1 MSGMSKGDS
10 SSGVWKNPILQLL
23 SRGRRYLKEEHI
35 AAVISAVASLESSP
49 FMLKDLD
56 VFLPDEIKNQKGY
69 RRSITG
75 LLETLVE
82 IGYLSKP
89 SQRKYL
95 KLHPTL
101 SQHLSASLFELA
113 ELERKKETT
122 ITKEEKIIKLNNR
135 RHDKSG

>member
-1 MSGMSKGDS
+1 MSTGEPLKAA
-10 SSGVWKNPILQLL
+10 WRNPILMLL

-35 AAVISAVASLESSP
+35 AAVISAVASMESTP

-56 VFLPDEIKNQKGY
+56 AFLPDEIKSQKGY
-69 RRSITG
+69 RRSVAG
-75 LLETLVE
+75 LLETLAE

-101 SQHLSASLFELA
+101 SQHLSASLFDLA
-113 ELERKKETT
+113 ELERKKEPAV
-122 ITKEEKIIKLNNR
+122 TKEEKIIKLGGER
-135 RHDKSG
+135 RNK

>member
-1 MSGMSKGDS
+1 MSTCGSSKAA
-10 SSGVWKNPILQLL
+10 WRNPILMLL

-35 AAVISAVASLESSP
+35 AAVISAVASMESTP
-49 FMLKDLD
+49 FMLRDLD
-56 VFLPDEIKNQKGY
+56 AFLPDEIKSQKGY
-69 RRSITG
+69 RRSVAG
-75 LLETLVE
+75 LLETLAE

-113 ELERKKETT
+113 ELERRKEPAV
-122 ITKEEKIIKLNNR
+122 TKGEKIIRLGGER
-135 RHDKSG
+135 RSK

>member
-1 MSGMSKGDS
+1 MSKSPES
-10 SSGVWKNPILQLL
+10 SKKTWKNPILLLL

-35 AAVISAVASLESSP
+35 AAVITAVANMGAEP

-56 VFLPDEIKNQKGY
+56 DYLPNEIRNEKGH
-69 RRSITG
+69 RRSVSG

-95 KLHPTL
+95 KLHPSL

-113 ELERKKETT
+113 ELERRKEPT
-122 ITKEEKIIKLNNR
+122 IKKEEKIIKLNR
-135 RHDKSG
+135 DRDDKHK

>member
-1 MSGMSKGDS
+1 MSKSES
-10 SSGVWKNPILQLL
+10 SKEVWKNPILQLL

-35 AAVISAVASLESSP
+35 ATVISAIASLKPSP

-56 VFLPDEIKNQKGY
+56 IFLPDEIKNQKGY
-69 RRSITG
+69 RRSIAG

-95 KLHPTL
+95 KLNTTL
-101 SQHLSASLFELA
+101 SQYLSASLFELA
-113 ELERKKETT
+113 ELERKKEAPV
-122 ITKEEKIIKLNNR
+122 TKEEKIIKLSDER
-135 RHDKSG
+135 RGKLK

>member
-1 MSGMSKGDS
+1 MSKNIEDLEKKW
-10 SSGVWKNPILQLL
+10 VNPILLLL
-23 SRGRRYLKEEHI
+23 SRGRRYLKDEHI
-35 AAVISAVASLESSP
+35 AAVITAVANMESMP

-56 VFLPDEIKNQKGY
+56 AYLPEEIRNKKGF
-69 RRSITG
+69 RRSIAS
-75 LLETLVE
+75 LLETMVE

-113 ELERKKETT
+113 ELERRKEPKTS
-122 ITKEEKIIKLNNR
+122 KEEKIIRLSTDR
-135 RHDKSG
+135 RSKPK

>member
-1 MSGMSKGDS
+1 MSTGEPLKAA
-10 SSGVWKNPILQLL
+10 WRNPILMLL

-35 AAVISAVASLESSP
+35 AAVISAVASMESTP

-56 VFLPDEIKNQKGY
+56 AFLPDEIKSQKGY
-69 RRSITG
+69 RRSVAG
-75 LLETLVE
+75 LLETLAE

-101 SQHLSASLFELA
+101 SQHLSASLFDLA
-113 ELERKKETT
+113 ELERKKEPAV
-122 ITKEEKIIKLNNR
+122 TKEEKIIRLGGER
-135 RHDKSG
+135 RSK